1 MSSEKLSKVCQEIQE
16 NCISCGQCSSEC
28 QMLQEIGEEPA
39 SIAARKP
46 YVEEAY
52 ECSLCGLCE
61 AVCPSS
67 LSPKNMFGEMRAE
80 AVEAGEISINE
91 YRYMFPDRKVNV
103 TKLYREV
110 NGIDYQDLNLNR
122 ENSVAFFPG
131 CTMLTYSP
139 QLTRAVYSNLCR
151 KYPDL
156 ILMTDCCG
164 LPLYQ
169 LGLRDREKKYVDT
182 VKAKIRDL
190 KIETVIA
197 VCPNCFYQLGPIFKE
212 MGIKLLTV
220 YEALENLSVF
230 NQTNVLDQKYRVTV
244 HDSCPDRFEGIFA
257 SQVRSA
263 LQKKGYQLIEME
275 HNKKTSTCCGSGGEV
290 SHFNPEMADSRV
302 KARLDEA
309 ENSGAQI
316 LAAYCL
322 SCVLNFGRSSNKIQ
336 SKHVLNLL
344 LDVEQDFEGLKKK
357 SKMMFEGPEGEK
369 MWERIMAEP

>member
-16 NCISCGQCSSEC
+16 NCIGCGQCLSEC
-28 QMLQEIGEEPA
+28 QMLQEIGEVPA
-39 SIAARKP
+39 SIAVRKP

-67 LSPKNMFGEMRAE
+67 LSPKRMFAEMRTK
-80 AVEAGEISINE
+80 AVEAKEIPIEE

-122 ENSVAFFPG
+122 ENPVAFFPG

-139 QLTRAVYSNLCR
+139 EIVRAVYSNLCQ

-156 ILMTDCCG
+156 ILMTECCG

-169 LGLRDREKKYVDT
+169 LGLRDRGDKYVGT
-182 VKAKIRDL
+182 VQAKVQDL
-190 KIETVIA
+190 KIRTVISA
-197 VCPNCFYQLGPIFKE
+197 CPNCYYQLKPILKE
-212 MGIKLLTV
+212 MGITLLTI
-220 YEALENLSVF
+220 YEVLLDQLFLNKS
-230 NQTNVLDQKYRVTV
+230 NVLNQKSMVTV

-257 SQVRSA
+257 SQARSA
-263 LQKKGYQLIEME
+263 LQKKGYQLVEME
-275 HNKKTSTCCGSGGEV
+275 HNHNTTICCGSGGEV

-322 SCVLNFGRSSNKIQ
+322 SCVLNFGRVSSKIQ
-336 SKHVLNLL
+336 PKHVLNLL

-369 MWERIMAEP
+369 LWERVMAEP